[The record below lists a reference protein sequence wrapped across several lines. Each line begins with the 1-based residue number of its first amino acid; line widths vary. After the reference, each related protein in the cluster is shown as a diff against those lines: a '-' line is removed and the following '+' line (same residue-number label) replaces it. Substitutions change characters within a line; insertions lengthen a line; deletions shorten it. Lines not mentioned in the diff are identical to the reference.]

1 MSDTKWKNLGG
12 KMEKKEGFTNKPVDE
27 SPPAIQ
33 FPANY
38 PISESSSN
46 NDTIQRIK
54 KIKKRQENPKKIPI
68 LENVYE
74 SEGAGSLPIS
84 SSPENIFTSFFGH
97 YPPGTQENNNR
108 DLIMQKGKE
117 LEYSRRAGGGKG
129 SGIREADSDDR
140 GVPPSFFES
149 PQPVKEGLTLPGNL
163 RSNAPGS
170 DKSASDK
177 INSFV
182 EKENSILSR
191 NLTLSQKAYSDKMTA
206 TQVEIDKLKHNI
218 FNIDKMSTDFSEDI
232 NANPPPS
239 SPMDETLM
247 KQENQN
253 VTKEIS
259 QSLKRIGYVIK
270 LMIDKLIK
278 WTKLRIAKF
287 QIQMYKLVLKFNTVV
302 TSIARALTGYEIQ
315 PDGSKKY
322 RATGT
327 EIKTFSHEVVR
338 FITVLMSWVFL
349 YNWYYLMFFLNPAQQ
364 FKLKLDTWYTNRS
377 TMYAV
382 LGPPLRAVENIDW
395 FMLEFL
401 PRIRYLIPSN
411 GILFFIMSIIFI
423 LLVQKG
429 KQWTIMTDFFN
440 AINKSYTTSILSAF
454 VIVCIVF
461 YGLSFAGHFASMF
474 NFALLKTWYTAL
486 LWIIITVI
494 YLLCIITLGVP
505 IGMLAV
511 CGFFFFYSFFA
522 IMLYNGFSISPVL
535 NAISEQITNISSV
548 NFDTSNMTWGQ
559 WAYTT
564 LQKFVKY
571 FLYFMFEIFLIY
583 ILINGLIVYIKDY
596 TIPLSEKATLQN
608 AFSSSGAFK
617 EAFRHL
623 YTWLIIINVLLIV
636 LIGVI
641 MKLRYDNIKN
651 MAPNQP
657 FNTNTGESML
667 QKLMNI
673 GSITKNAVL
682 NTYNQAKGVKGAISQ
697 NTPLGKM
704 RLPFSGKA
712 GVPGV
717 GATSKAGVP
726 STGSMINAAG
736 SLDSK
741 TLGTIA
747 SSATSAARV
756 AAKDPNLLQAGISM
770 ASGKGL
776 DIDAISKADPKNLQ
790 KVLNSGVNAVGAL
803 EKDPASVK
811 AAAGLLGADPKAL
824 GKVASAVAP

>member
-1 MSDTKWKNLGG
+1 M
-12 KMEKKEGFTNKPVDE
+12 
-27 SPPAIQ
+27 
-33 FPANY
+33 
-38 PISESSSN
+38 
-46 NDTIQRIK
+46 
-54 KIKKRQENPKKIPI
+54 
-68 LENVYE
+68 
-74 SEGAGSLPIS
+74 
-84 SSPENIFTSFFGH
+84 
-97 YPPGTQENNNR
+97 
-108 DLIMQKGKE
+108 
-117 LEYSRRAGGGKG
+117 
-129 SGIREADSDDR
+129 
-140 GVPPSFFES
+140 
-149 PQPVKEGLTLPGNL
+149 
-163 RSNAPGS
+163 
-170 DKSASDK
+170 
-177 INSFV
+177 
-182 EKENSILSR
+182 
-191 NLTLSQKAYSDKMTA
+191 
-206 TQVEIDKLKHNI
+206 
-218 FNIDKMSTDFSEDI
+218 
-232 NANPPPS
+232 
-239 SPMDETLM
+239 
-247 KQENQN
+247 
-253 VTKEIS
+253 
-259 QSLKRIGYVIK
+259 
-270 LMIDKLIK
+270 
-278 WTKLRIAKF
+278 
-287 QIQMYKLVLKFNTVV
+287 
-302 TSIARALTGYEIQ
+302 
-315 PDGSKKY
+315 
-322 RATGT
+322 
-327 EIKTFSHEVVR
+327 
-338 FITVLMSWVFL
+338 
-349 YNWYYLMFFLNPAQQ
+349 
-364 FKLKLDTWYTNRS
+364 
-377 TMYAV
+377 
-382 LGPPLRAVENIDW
+382 
-395 FMLEFL
+395 
-401 PRIRYLIPSN
+401 
-411 GILFFIMSIIFI
+411 
-423 LLVQKG
+423 VQKG

-454 VIVCIVF
+454 VIGCIVF

-522 IMLYNGFSISPVL
+522 IVLYNGFSISPVL

-548 NFDTSNMTWGQ
+548 NFNTSNMTWGQ

-712 GVPGV
+712 GVPAAGAGLGAASGLGSAAGLGAAAGLL
-717 GATSKAGVP
+717 GATSKVGVP
-726 STGSMINAAG
+726 SMGSMINAAG

-756 AAKDPNLLQAGISM
+756 AAKDPNLLKAGISM

-790 KVLNSGVNAVGAL
+790 KVLNSGVNVVGAL